1 MARQYVKNPGKT
13 AKYYRSNPEAREKH
27 RAAERKRNKSPA
39 KRAYHSLLI
48 KERRKRGI
56 YGKGGPDMSHK
67 GGKIVAR
74 SPKKIE
80 REAGLRRNNDP
91 AVPYT

>member
-1 MARQYVKNPGKT
+1 MARQPVKNPGKT

-39 KRAYHSLLI
+39 KRAYRSLLI

-56 YGKGGPDMSHK
+56 DGKGGPDMSHK
-67 GGKIVAR
+67 GGKLVAE
-74 SPKKIE
+74 SPKKN
-80 REAGLRRNNDP
+80 RARGG
-91 AVPYT
+91 AQKK